1 MTMEGNAEGY
11 ALMVSL
17 GFILSEKSAL
27 IEPGHHRISCGGEL
41 EFDVPSGFVYK
52 FRYWGP

>member
-1 MTMEGNAEGY
+1 MEGNAEGY